1 MWFRVAALLVIAGL
15 STLNV
20 YQFYRH
26 PDPGDSLPLLPE
38 ELSDEDVIGQFY
50 DLFYD
55 LEVWH
60 EAKWMG
66 IQTWQNPTDVWI
78 HQEIIVETKPDV
90 IVECGAH
97 KGGSAALWA
106 MILEHVNPEGR
117 VIAIDIEDQ
126 FEEAKQ
132 LPICQ
137 RRVEFLVGSSTDP
150 AIVAEVKKRV
160 QGKRALVILD
170 SDHSKAHVLEE
181 LKAYSPLVHKGDYL
195 IVQDTVVYGHPLA
208 RWHGPGPMEALD
220 EFLTT
225 TDAFESDRSR
235 ERYLVSFHPK
245 GYLKRVK

>member
-1 MWFRVAALLVIAGL
+1 MWFRVTALLLIACL
-15 STLNV
+15 AALNV
-20 YQFYRH
+20 YQLYRN
-26 PDPGDSLPLLPE
+26 PAPGEVQSELRADP
-38 ELSDEDVIGQFY
+38 SDEEVIERFY
-50 DLFYD
+50 ELFYD
-55 LEVWH
+55 LKVWH
-60 EAKWMG
+60 DAKWLG
-66 IQTWQNPTDVWI
+66 IQTWQNPVDVWI
-78 HQEIIVETKPDV
+78 HQEIFVETKPDF

-117 VIAIDIEDQ
+117 VIAIDIVDH
-126 FEEAKQ
+126 FAEAKK

-137 RRVEFLVGSSTDP
+137 RRVDFLVGSSTDP

-160 QGKRALVILD
+160 GGKRALVILD

-195 IVQDTVVYGHPLA
+195 IVQDTAINGHPLA
-208 RWHGPGPMEALD
+208 RWHGPGPMEAAE
-220 EFLTT
+220 EFLAK